1 MHWGR
6 RAATPRRRFHTQMA
20 GLWEIT
26 RYFLKLGTLGFGGPN
41 AHIAAMHEDLVRK
54 RRWLSERHFLDVV
67 GVTNLIPGPNSSE
80 IAVHLGY
87 VRAGPVGGLAAGL
100 SFLVPAFL
108 MMLALSW
115 AYFRGSEFALRDDIL
130 AGVQPVALAAI
141 VATLWRLRSA
151 VLGGWV
157 KPVLAVAGLGL
168 TLAVPRF
175 SPLVLLGAGM
185 AGLLARR
192 GTRETAGVAAIPA
205 AVGAVIGAGG
215 GLPALAWV
223 FLRTGLLLFGGGLVL
238 VPLLAPEVVA
248 RGWLTESQFL
258 DGIALGQA
266 TPGPV
271 VLASV
276 FVGYAVEG
284 VLGAIVATAAIYLPS
299 FLAVLAGT
307 GPFLRRLRGR
317 SSVAAFVE
325 GVTAAAI
332 GAILAAAVLLAPEG
346 LSDVFRVGVFVVAAV
361 AILLRAPIV
370 LVVTGGAAVGAAAGA
385 LGFI

>member
-1 MHWGR
+1 MPWGPWAGR
-6 RAATPRRRFHTQMA
+6 PQRTLQPQMR
-20 GLWEIT
+20 LWEIT
-26 RYFLKLGTLGFGGPN
+26 RYFLRLGTLGFGGPN
-41 AHIAAMHEDLVRK
+41 AHIAAMHEELVRK
-54 RRWLSERHFLDVV
+54 RQWLSERHFLDVV

-80 IAVHLGY
+80 IAMHLGY
-87 VRAGPVGGLAAGL
+87 VRAGPVGGIAAGL
-100 SFLVPAFL
+100 SFLLPAFL

-157 KPVLAVAGLGL
+157 KPVLAVASLGL
-168 TLAVPRF
+168 TLAFPRF
-175 SPLVLLGAGM
+175 SPLVLLAAGM
-185 AGLLARR
+185 AGLLAWR
-192 GTRETAGVAAIPA
+192 GTGETAAVAAIPA
-205 AVGAVIGAGG
+205 AVGAVIGVGG

-248 RGWLTESQFL
+248 HGWLTESQFL

-276 FVGYAVEG
+276 FVGYAAEG
-284 VLGAIVATAAIYLPS
+284 ILGAIVATAGIYLPS

-317 SSVAAFVE
+317 PSVGAFVE

-332 GAILAAAVLLAPEG
+332 GAILAAAILLAPEG
-346 LSDVFRVGVFVVAAV
+346 LSDAFRIGVFVLAAV

-370 LVVTGGAAVGAAAGA
+370 LVVAGGAAVGAAAGA
-385 LGFI
+385 LGLI